1 MQYVSWFTIPI
12 KTFYNKIWGNLLMLI
27 TCHRISQQ
35 AHCVRQGSEFGLVSG
50 GKKSSAAIVIAMTDP
65 ENHSFIFNSCQRN
78 LSKLNGVMHIFCK
91 YHLIQILGKK
101 YWSIYTRTIYAI
113 YVPKTRQLHW
123 RFAVHN
129 LYLKANWC
137 TPFIMNL
144 HQLVVV

>member
-1 MQYVSWFTIPI
+1 MKYKPLILFLIL
-12 KTFYNKIWGNLLMLI
+12 KLLMLV

-35 AHCVRQGSEFGLVSG
+35 AHCVRQGSEFGLASG
-50 GKKSSAAIVIAMTDP
+50 GKNSSAAIVIAMTDP

-113 YVPKTRQLHW
+113 YVPKTRQLQW
-123 RFAVHN
+123 RFAKN
-129 LYLKANWC
+129 SFYLQSNWG
-137 TPFIMNL
+137 TLFPMKW
-144 HQLVVV
+144 HQMMTV